1 MRFLTAALAA
11 LLFSAP
17 AASVAPLREVD
28 ALLRSDVSAGFSGA
42 VLVVRDGTVLIDKGF
57 GVEQG
62 VPVRPTSRF
71 WIASVGKQFVSAA
84 ILKCQERGWLTLDD
98 SLGRFVPS
106 APADKR
112 EITIRQMLAHVSGL
126 DQTYASESATTRED
140 AVGQMLARPLI
151 DRPGNKFHYSNDNYQ
166 LAAAIIEVA
175 SGESYREFV
184 AQQLW
189 RPLGMGDTGFNF
201 TDGAKMVLPA
211 ASAIPERLLKA
222 AWGEAGVYSTTHD
235 LGVWYRALRAGR
247 ILSPESVTMLFAP
260 ETPIQE
266 GEAALGWFRG
276 KTGKGTVTIF
286 TRGNEDFGPN
296 SLIYAY
302 PDKKTLIVV
311 LTHAGSADPGHSWSR
326 FVLTQLEDVLD
337 L

>member
-1 MRFLTAALAA
+1 MRFSTAALAA

-28 ALLRSDVSAGFSGA
+28 VLLRSDVSAGFSGA
-42 VLVVRDGTVLIDKGF
+42 VLVMRDGTALINKGL
-57 GVEQG
+57 GAEQG
-62 VPVRPTSRF
+62 VTVRPTSRF

-84 ILKCQERGWLTLDD
+84 TLKCQERGWLTLDD
-98 SLGRFVPS
+98 PLARFFPS

-112 EITIRQMLAHVSGL
+112 EITIRQLLAHLSGL
-126 DQTYASESATTRED
+126 NQTYASESATTRDE
-140 AVGQMLARPLI
+140 AVSRMLTQPLI
-151 DRPGNKFHYSNDNYQ
+151 DKPGNKFHYSNDNYQ

-189 RPLGMGDTGFNF
+189 RPLGMRDTGFNF
-201 TDGAKMVLPA
+201 TDGAKTVLPA
-211 ASAIPERLLKA
+211 ASATPERLLKA
-222 AWGEAGVYSTTHD
+222 AWGEAGVYSTAHD
-235 LGVWYRALRAGR
+235 LGVWYLALRAGR
-247 ILSPESVTMLFAP
+247 ILSPQSVTVLFAP
-260 ETPIQE
+260 QTPIQE

-276 KTGKGTVTIF
+276 KTAKGTATIF

-302 PDKKTLIVV
+302 PDKNTLIIV
-311 LTHAGSADPGHSWSR
+311 LTHAGAANSETSWSR
-326 FVLTQLEDVLD
+326 FVLNQLEGVLD